1 MELII
6 MDDKKP
12 LSLEEFW
19 LARLS
24 ILRKNYDMIV
34 DALEEVEDS
43 LGDFLKL
50 IYGPNPMEGDMPHI
64 DKNAGVPQRFE
75 KAIQIARLIGDISK
89 ITSEDNTRS
98 KTDERN

>member
-1 MELII
+1 

-34 DALEEVEDS
+34 DALEEAEDTIED
-43 LGDFLKL
+43 LLKA
-50 IYGPNPMEGDMPHI
+50 IYGSDPVEGVLPTI
-64 DKNAGVPQRFE
+64 DRNASAPQRFE
-75 KAIQIARLIGDISK
+75 KLTQIVRLIGDISK
-89 ITSEDNTRS
+89 ITPEDNARS

>member
-1 MELII
+1 

-24 ILRKNYDMIV
+24 ILRKNYDTVV

-50 IYGPNPMEGDMPHI
+50 IYGSNPVEGTMPHI
-64 DKNAGVPQRFE
+64 DKSASVPQRFE
-75 KAIQIARLIGDISK
+75 KAIQIARLIGDISE
-89 ITSEDNTRS
+89 IASEDNARS
-98 KTDERN
+98 NTNERN

>member
-24 ILRKNYDMIV
+24 VLRKNYDMIV
-34 DALEEVEDS
+34 DDLEDVEDNMEV
-43 LGDFLKL
+43 LLKAL
-50 IYGPNPMEGDMPHI
+50 YGSDPVEGTMPHI
-64 DKNAGVPQRFE
+64 DKNASVPQRFE

-89 ITSEDNTRS
+89 VTSEG
-98 KTDERN
+98 EQL